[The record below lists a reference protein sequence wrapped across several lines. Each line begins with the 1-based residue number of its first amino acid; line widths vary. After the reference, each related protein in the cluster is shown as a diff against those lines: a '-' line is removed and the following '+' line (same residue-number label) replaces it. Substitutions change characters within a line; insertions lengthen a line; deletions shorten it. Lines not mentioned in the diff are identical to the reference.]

1 MFLLLKQAHSQ
12 GPICTFQACMV
23 ICDLRKMLAL
33 IYGKNIEN
41 KYFSVLFILYYISI
55 HLKIVFSFSK
65 NFQAFIIVAE

>member
-1 MFLLLKQAHSQ
+1 
-12 GPICTFQACMV
+12 
-23 ICDLRKMLAL
+23 MLAL

-55 HLKIVFSFSK
+55 HLKIVFSFSM